1 MHALM
6 IVREKDK
13 DARYCAYPLLDFKTT
28 TVGLLGRLLW
38 TSRDTSIGLFVVESF
53 RNRVTLKDPSIFTF
67 LPSTV
72 MMSLVADC
80 LRNRLRGSPGHNW

>member
-1 MHALM
+1 
-6 IVREKDK
+6 
-13 DARYCAYPLLDFKTT
+13 
-28 TVGLLGRLLW
+28 
-38 TSRDTSIGLFVVESF
+38 
-53 RNRVTLKDPSIFTF
+53 